1 MSRTMQGLFTM
12 LLVSA
17 LAVAGVCA
25 WAVPSA
31 DADEISD
38 LQAQIE
44 RSAADYDSA
53 SARVSELEESINETN
68 AHIDELEQK
77 LPQQQEA
84 AAGIIKNQYVY
95 QTNTMSFLS
104 VFVNSSNFEEFVSAM
119 DYYTRV
125 ADYQQDVISDTM
137 NAKAELE
144 SSRDQLDEEMS
155 AAESEKQKAQS
166 ALASAQSA
174 RQLAMQ
180 RAAEK
185 AAAEKE
191 AAERAANAQNGSG
204 SDQQNQDQG
213 QAAPTSSSGSGEA
226 VQNNDSENPESD
238 ATDSEA
244 TAVIEV
250 EDTSSD
256 WDQDKSAFVDEWAS
270 RIDDYLSGSPM
281 SGYGREFAEAAWD
294 YGVNPRW
301 SPAISCVESGKG
313 RSCFRSHNAWG
324 WGGSS
329 WSSWPEAIDAH
340 VSGLARGYGNDLT
353 LAAAQKY
360 CPPTYQDWY
369 NKVRSEMNKI

>member
-17 LAVAGVCA
+17 LAVAGICG
-25 WAVPSA
+25 WAAPSA

-44 RSAADYDSA
+44 RSAADYDTA

-68 AHIDELEQK
+68 AHIEELEQK

-104 VFVNSSNFEEFVSAM
+104 VFLNASSFDEFVSAM

-125 ADYQQDVISDTM
+125 AGYQQDVISETM
-137 NAKAELE
+137 NAKSELE
-144 SSRDQLDEEMS
+144 SSRDQLNDEMS

-166 ALASAQSA
+166 ALVSAQSA

-191 AAERAANAQNGSG
+191 AAERAANAQNGNGSG
-204 SDQQNQDQG
+204 QQNQA
-213 QAAPTSSSGSGEA
+213 AAPAPASGSTGA
-226 VQNNDSENPESD
+226 AQNNDTDNPDSD
-238 ATDSEA
+238 ATDTEA

-256 WDQDKSAFVDEWAS
+256 WGQDKAAFVDEWAS
-270 RIDDYLSGSPM
+270 RIDDYLSGSPL

-313 RSCFRSHNAWG
+313 RSCFRPHNAWG
-324 WGGSS
+324 WGRSG
-329 WSSWPEAIDAH
+329 WSSWPEAIDSH

-353 LAAAQKY
+353 LDAAMKY